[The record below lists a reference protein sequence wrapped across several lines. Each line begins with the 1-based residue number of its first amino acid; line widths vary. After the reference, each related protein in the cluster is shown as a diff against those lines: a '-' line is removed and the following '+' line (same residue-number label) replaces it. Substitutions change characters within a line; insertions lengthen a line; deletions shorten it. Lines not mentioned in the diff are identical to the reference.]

1 MSDLQTQVEQLSK
14 SIDKLPPS
22 RQSFAIKLC
31 ADFRRYGALFEN
43 KARWVGELLR
53 IAEAP
58 ADERPTV
65 DVGSMAGVIAL
76 FDKALQHLK
85 QPKIVLAL
93 ENGEEFRLSIAG
105 ERAHAPGSINV
116 TDLGRYPNN
125 QWFGRVYRDGRFEP
139 SPRVDLPDGLVALLE
154 RFAGEP
160 ARVASEHGRATGRC
174 CFCNSPLTDARSTAV
189 GFGPVCADRWALKAE
204 WKAADSVFAT
214 AA

>member
-1 MSDLQTQVEQLSK
+1 MSDLRTQIEQLSK

-22 RQSFAIKLC
+22 RQSFALKLC
-31 ADFRRYGALFEN
+31 ADFRRYGDLFES
-43 KARWVGELLR
+43 KAKWVGELLK
-53 IAEAP
+53 IAEAS
-58 ADERPTV
+58 AQERPTV

-93 ENGEEFRLSIAG
+93 ENGQEFRLSIAG
-105 ERAHAPGSINV
+105 PRAHAPGSINV

-139 SPRVDLPDGLVALLE
+139 SPRVEMPAGLVALLE
-154 RFAGEP
+154 RFAKEP
-160 ARVASEHGRATGRC
+160 AKVASEFGRATGRC
-174 CFCNSPLTDARSTAV
+174 CFCNTELTDPRSTGV
-189 GFGPVCADRWALKAE
+189 GFGPVCADKWDLKDH
-204 WKAADSVFAT
+204 WKAAANVFAT

>member
-1 MSDLQTQVEQLSK
+1 MSDLRAQVEQLSK

-22 RQSFAIKLC
+22 RQSFALKLC
-31 ADFRRYGALFEN
+31 ADFRRYGGLFES
-43 KARWVGELLR
+43 KAKWVGELLK

-58 ADERPTV
+58 AEERPTV

-85 QPKIVLAL
+85 QPRIVLAL
-93 ENGEEFRLSIAG
+93 PGGQEFRVSIAG
-105 ERAHAPGSINV
+105 ARAHAPGSLNV
-116 TDLGRYPNN
+116 TDLGRYPDN

-139 SPRVDLPDGLVALLE
+139 SPRVELPDGLVALLE
-154 RFAGEP
+154 RFAKEP
-160 ARVASEHGRATGRC
+160 AKVASEHGRATGRC

-189 GFGPVCADRWALKAE
+189 GYGPVCADRWALKPE
-204 WKAADSVFAT
+204 WKAAANVFAV